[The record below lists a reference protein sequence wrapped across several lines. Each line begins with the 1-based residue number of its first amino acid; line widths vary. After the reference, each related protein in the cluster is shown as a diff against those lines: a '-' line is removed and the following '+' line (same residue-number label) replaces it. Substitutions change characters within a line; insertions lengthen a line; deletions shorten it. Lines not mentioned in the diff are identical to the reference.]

1 MSKKNRQLVL
11 SVTNDDIEWQF
22 FRAGGKGGQAQNKTS
37 SGARCIHADSGARG
51 ESREERSQLQ
61 NRRAAFR
68 RMVESSA
75 FQAWLRKETGA
86 LAGREAF
93 LRDRATW
100 ADRLQ
105 VSPVVDIPEDDVK
118 IEVRIG
124 GRWVEVR
131 DGSGVELDG

>member
-1 MSKKNRQLVL
+1 MSKKRQLVL
-11 SVTNDDIEWQF
+11 SVTNDDLEWQF
-22 FRAGGKGGQAQNKTS
+22 FRSGGKGGQNQNKTS

-61 NRRAAFR
+61 NRKIAFR
-68 RMVESSA
+68 KMVESSA

-93 LRDRATW
+93 LKDRATW

-105 VSPVVDIPEDDVK
+105 VSPAGEIPEDDLK
-118 IEVRIG
+118 IEVRVG
-124 GRWVEVR
+124 GKWVEVR
-131 DGSGVELDG
+131 DLSGGGEE